1 MEKLSKEKTKN
12 TPEILLD
19 PESGLIELSGKSY
32 PENTFEIYEP
42 VMNWLKEYF
51 DGNAKDKTIVNIA
64 IDYFN
69 SSSSKNLYD
78 FFDLLNNAVFADNQI
93 EVNWIY
99 DEEDESAEEDGEDF
113 RDEFEALQIN
123 LVTK

>member
-1 MEKLSKEKTKN
+1 MEKLSKAKTKN

-99 DEEDESAEEDGEDF
+99 DEEDESSEEDGEDF